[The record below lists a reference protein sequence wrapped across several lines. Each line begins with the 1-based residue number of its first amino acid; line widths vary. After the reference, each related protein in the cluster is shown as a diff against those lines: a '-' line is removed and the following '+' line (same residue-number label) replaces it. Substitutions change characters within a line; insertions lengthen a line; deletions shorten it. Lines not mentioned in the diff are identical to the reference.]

1 MGFRFFSSVKFLR
14 IALGIF
20 FLVLG
25 FYGISQSINEGI
37 FGLNNPVHKDNQTI
51 EIIFGIIELLCGFLL
66 LSGLFVFGSS
76 SAVHLGGL
84 IVLIFW
90 LARIVL
96 QSFIWGIIISDRGI
110 SFRPNI
116 YQWVLTFVTS
126 LLIASAI
133 NVVVNRYDNR

>member
-1 MGFRFFSSVKFLR
+1 MGFRIFSSVKFLR

-25 FYGISQSINEGI
+25 FYGISQNINEGI

-51 EIIFGIIELLCGFLL
+51 EIIFGIAELLCGFLL

-76 SAVHLGGL
+76 NAVYIGGL
-84 IVLIFW
+84 VVFIFW

-96 QSFIWGIIISDRGI
+96 QSFIWGIIINDRGI

-116 YQWVLTFVTS
+116 YQWILTFVTS
-126 LLIASAI
+126 LLIATAI
-133 NVVVNRYDNR
+133 NVIVNRYDNK